1 MTSVGPEV
9 PPHKR
14 SSRHDVTDQMAV
26 VNTTPLRRWSPLI
39 SAATTARYTA
49 LCLTVLTMGGNGRRD
64 METSEWF
71 KEHQSPWMALMTV
84 TNWERA
90 LQEPA
95 GPDEPPPH

>member
-49 LCLTVLTMGGNGRRD
+49 LCLTVLTMGGNGRISGL
-64 METSEWF
+64 TVF
-71 KEHQSPWMALMTV
+71 VLPEHF
-84 TNWERA
+84 RA
-90 LQEPA
+90 LGLPMA
-95 GPDEPPPH
+95 I